1 MKKKTKTDNNNI
13 RVRIGKK
20 KINGK
25 VLFIYL
31 YFHHIFFFI
40 RIITSLLFYTFCIY
54 IYMFGI

>member
-13 RVRIGKK
+13 KVRIGKK

-31 YFHHIFFFI
+31 YFHHIFFFH
-40 RIITSLLFYTFCIY
+40 SYY
-54 IYMFGI
+54 N